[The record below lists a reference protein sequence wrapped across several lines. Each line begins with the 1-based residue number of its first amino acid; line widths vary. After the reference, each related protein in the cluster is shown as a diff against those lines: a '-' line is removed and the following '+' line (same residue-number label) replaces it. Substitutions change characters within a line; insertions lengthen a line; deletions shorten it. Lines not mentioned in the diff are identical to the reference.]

1 MMRLPNMN
9 LRKSIQLMLA
19 VFLALPMAA
28 RAEDPKE
35 AEQEFKGL
43 WNVDTMMEQAVENI
57 SRRYNLNDNQKAT
70 TKKMLVEEVT
80 KFLDTHDNI
89 WPLVRDLGR
98 YQIRGEAPEGEIA
111 RRIGANALPLLE
123 DIRETILR
131 CNEDWDSIL
140 NEEQRALH
148 EWDLNDMKITFE
160 KMDENFTAMQQG
172 KPRNPGIFPGP
183 NEHEVKAPPV
193 RKKPPVSFN
202 PKLNN
207 AAREN
212 KPQEDDWDL
221 YVRKFIE
228 KYELTEA
235 QSVSAHS
242 ILRECKTRATA
253 YRLSKERDFEEAKK
267 RLTEVQKS
275 DQPAEIKNTKE
286 KVWKGVLEKL
296 RKPVDDLFV
305 ELKDRLAKIPN
316 AAQKKRAGDMPDSS
330 PPQQAKTASKDAAPK
345 ESPDSAEPGKTAP
358 DADGNTSG

>member
-1 MMRLPNMN
+1 
-9 LRKSIQLMLA
+9 
-19 VFLALPMAA
+19 
-28 RAEDPKE
+28 
-35 AEQEFKGL
+35 
-43 WNVDTMMEQAVENI
+43 
-57 SRRYNLNDNQKAT
+57 
-70 TKKMLVEEVT
+70 
-80 KFLDTHDNI
+80 
-89 WPLVRDLGR
+89 
-98 YQIRGEAPEGEIA
+98 
-111 RRIGANALPLLE
+111 
-123 DIRETILR
+123 
-131 CNEDWDSIL
+131 
-140 NEEQRALH
+140 
-148 EWDLNDMKITFE
+148 MKITFE

-316 AAQKKRAGDMPDSS
+316 ARRRNVPAICRIQA
-330 PPQQAKTASKDAAPK
+330 PQQAKTASKDAALRNPPIAPSRARPRLTPT
-345 ESPDSAEPGKTAP
+345 EILQANAARMQSTQPGEANAGALDCGRRTYPHQNQIVVDAGTSDRISAVYLAHAIGPEITLCGMHAINYCLLR
-358 DADGNTSG
+358 GLSGT